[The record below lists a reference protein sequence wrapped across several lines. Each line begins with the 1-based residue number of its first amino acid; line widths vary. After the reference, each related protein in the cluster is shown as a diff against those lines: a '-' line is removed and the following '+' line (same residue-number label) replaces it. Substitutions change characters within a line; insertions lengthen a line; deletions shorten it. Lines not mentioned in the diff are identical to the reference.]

1 MHIAERDEAAHQQA
15 GGDEQSE
22 RDGDFEHD
30 NCIAQPAV
38 SCATAGAFAAIT
50 QRIVQVAAHNLKR
63 GREPK
68 NNGGEDRTGQRES
81 EHGKVQADDRFGRND
96 SRRYECHETFES
108 TPSHNSAENRAAG
121 GEQEAFDEELANDAP
136 ASGAERGA
144 NGELF
149 FARSSAG
156 KKQIGYIA
164 AADKEQK
171 TNGGQDDVQGG
182 SELTN
187 DQIGQRFD
195 VNAEIFG
202 IVLGIY
208 LGEILGNHGEVGF
221 RLPDG
226 DTWFEV
232 PQQEP
237 KLRKPVAGWGGGPA
251 RLLGDPHVRIA
262 PSEAWRHDADKR
274 TLRSIKDKGLVDD
287 RGIGAEP
294 RHPGFVAH
302 DKHRRRTGFI
312 VSGLSDAAEQRGNA
326 QKLKGAGGD
335 EAAIKAFGT
344 LAGAVKDIEAIVGD
358 DTVEDMI
365 LFDIVEEFGTG
376 IAAAAA
382 GFVALGVMDLDR
394 NKAGGICVWERL
406 HQDIFDDT
414 ENGGGGANAE
424 REGDGGNDCET
435 ATLAQVAQGEAY
447 VLAECA
453 HETLPRRSDA

>member
-15 GGDEQSE
+15 GGNEQSE
-22 RDGDFEHD
+22 RHGDFEHD
-30 NCIAQPAV
+30 NRIAQTAV
-38 SCATAGAFAAIT
+38 RATTAGAFAAIT
-50 QRIVQVAAHNLKR
+50 QRIVQVAANYLQR
-63 GREPK
+63 RCETE
-68 NNGGEDRTGQRES
+68 NDGGENGTGQREG
-81 EHGKVQADDRFGRND
+81 EHGKIQADDRFRRND

-136 ASGAERGA
+136 ASRAERGA

-171 TNGGQDDVQGG
+171 THGGQDDVQGG
-182 SELTN
+182 AELTN

-202 IVLGIY
+202 IVLRIY
-208 LGEILGNHGEVGF
+208 LGEILGDNGEVGF
-221 RLPDG
+221 CLANG

-237 KLRKPVAGWGGGPA
+237 KLRKPVACRGGGPA
-251 RLLGDPHVRIA
+251 RLLRDPHVGVA
-262 PSEAWRHDADKR
+262 PSEAWRHDADQR
-274 TLRSIKDKGLVDD
+274 SLRSVKDKSLVDD
-287 RGIGAEP
+287 RGVGAEP
-294 RHPGFVAH
+294 RNPGFVAH

-312 VSGLSDAAEQRGNA
+312 VSGLSDAAEQRGHA

-344 LAGAVKDIEAIVGD
+344 LAGAVKDIEAIVGN
-358 DTVEDMI
+358 DTVKNVI
-365 LFDIVEEFGTG
+365 LFDIIKELRAG

-382 GFVALGVMDLDR
+382 GFVALGVVDLDR
-394 NKAGGICVWERL
+394 N
-406 HQDIFDDT
+406 
-414 ENGGGGANAE
+414 
-424 REGDGGNDCET
+424 
-435 ATLAQVAQGEAY
+435 
-447 VLAECA
+447 
-453 HETLPRRSDA
+453 